1 MEQKM
6 QPDDSFK
13 KELVNSLPQL
23 RRFAMVLTRNREIS
37 EDLTQNTVE
46 RALQHWQQYQLGT
59 TMIAWLY
66 TIMKNA
72 HNEDY
77 RKDKSRRQQLEGFK
91 LDLRSDP
98 YFAQSAPEGIDR
110 LMLKQTGIIIEAMPT
125 AQKEALYL
133 VGLEGYSYEEA
144 AAVLKCEVGT
154 VKSRVSRARERLS
167 QVFDEEF
174 KSGPK
179 KPLKP
184 EMV

>member
-1 MEQKM
+1 M

-13 KELVNSLPQL
+13 KELVSSLPKL
-23 RRFAMVLTRNREIS
+23 RRFAMVLTRNREVS
-37 EDLTQNTVE
+37 EDLAQNTIE
-46 RALQHWQQYQLGT
+46 RALQHWRQYEPGT
-59 TMIAWLY
+59 SMIAWLY

-72 HNEDY
+72 HIEDY
-77 RKDKSRRQQLEGFK
+77 RKDKSRRKQFEGFK
-91 LDLRSDP
+91 LDLRTDP
-98 YFAQSAPEGIDR
+98 YFFQTAPEGIDR
-110 LMLKQTGIIIEAMPT
+110 LMLKQTGMIIEAMPT

-144 AAVLKCEVGT
+144 AVVLKCEVGT

-174 KSGPK
+174 KTGPK
-179 KPLKP
+179 KPLKF

>member
-1 MEQKM
+1 
-6 QPDDSFK
+6 
-13 KELVNSLPQL
+13 
-23 RRFAMVLTRNREIS
+23 MVLTRNREIS